1 MGASGE
7 PFPLRRD
14 FAGYGIRL
22 PDVRW
27 PGEARVAVSIVVN
40 FEEGAEFTVSE
51 GDPHNETVYEVVDR
65 QTGEDPGIESHFEYG
80 TRVGWWRIAEIA
92 ATHGAPLTLSACG
105 RAVERSPWLARDAAR
120 RGHEVAAHGYRWETH
135 AGMPIDVERRNIAAT
150 VAAIREAVGRA
161 PVGWHTRSVRTA
173 NTRRLLVEQI
183 VDAEVTL
190 QLQVCP
196 VIQRIAQAARHG
208 RRPGEELL
216 IGRRVAGAE
225 ALGHAVGAHG
235 APLVV
240 IALEPD
246 LEEVVEAPVA
256 GHVGRRQVAVVVE
269 NRLPRRMLVIEPA
282 RRGAVEQ
289 EVVGDETH
297 GER

>member
-1 MGASGE
+1 MSWKSWWRLLQRPEKVRELRDRLLRRLRE
-7 PFPLRRD
+7 PVHPRIELGGVIDLERPIGTERGINLRRD
-14 FAGYGIRL
+14 PGRGNRSMVIERIGRIVGRAHRADVERPQDAMGGQLIRAQPLVGRL
-22 PDVRW
+22 PD
-27 PGEARVAVSIVVN
+27 
-40 FEEGAEFTVSE
+40 
-51 GDPHNETVYEVVDR
+51 
-65 QTGEDPGIESHFEYG
+65 
-80 TRVGWWRIAEIA
+80 
-92 ATHGAPLTLSACG
+92 
-105 RAVERSPWLARDAAR
+105 R
-120 RGHEVAAHGYRWETH
+120 R
-135 AGMPIDVERRNIAAT
+135 
-150 VAAIREAVGRA
+150 
-161 PVGWHTRSVRTA
+161 
-173 NTRRLLVEQI
+173 RRLLVEQI

-246 LEEVVEAPVA
+246 LEQVVEAPVA

-289 EVVGDETH
+289 EVVGDERH
-297 GER
+297 DSLV